1 LGLPVERQMVG
12 IFGDDDRRDQILR
25 RDAGLDQMLGR
36 RRLDHFALA
45 GAAGVYGSACDD
57 DLEARRDHVE
67 PFRNVLADLDP
78 RTLAAGAALVSDI
91 KDDVLARQVFGQGAA
106 IDLALAPNGRLG
118 RLFLRLAF
126 RLRLAG
132 GDRLLDV
139 LQHEGKLIGVDLLR
153 SRTEAMALKLL
164 DDGDQ
169 ALVLRV
175 RGDEQRLEGACIVGH
190 ANQEAS
196 ACSQ

>member
-1 LGLPVERQMVG
+1 MA
-12 IFGDDDRRDQILR
+12 FDDRRDQILR

-45 GAAGVYGSACDD
+45 GAAGVYGPACDD

-78 RTLAAGAALVSDI
+78 QTLAAGAALVSDI

-106 IDLALAPNGRLG
+106 IDLALAPNRRLG

-126 RLRLAG
+126 RLRLAS

-153 SRTEAMALKLL
+153 KADRSDGAEAP
-164 DDGDQ
+164 
-169 ALVLRV
+169 
-175 RGDEQRLEGACIVGH
+175 
-190 ANQEAS
+190 
-196 ACSQ
+196 